1 MVMSTLCGENLLE
14 NRVMV
19 YFPGASPTVLK
30 SNSFSPSLLSQW
42 NLFASSLSV
51 SSRKEIKFPR
61 ESVMESEKR
70 DVLTRRGVPVQL
82 PPLNMNN
89 WNVTSITFTCAA
101 LNVRFPA
108 GDTRQNLSPTWL
120 RGTLRATTLDRPGVD
135 PSMVGSVT
143 VGDEE

>member
-19 YFPGASPTVLK
+19 YVPGASPTVLR

-42 NLFASSLSV
+42 NLFPSSLSV
-51 SSRKEIKFPR
+51 SAGKETKFP
-61 ESVMESEKR
+61 EASVMESEKR
-70 DVLTRRGVPVQL
+70 AVLSRRGVPAQVL
-82 PPLNMNN
+82 LNMNN

-108 GDTRQNLSPTWL
+108 GDTGDTRQNLSP
-120 RGTLRATTLDRPGVD
+120 
-135 PSMVGSVT
+135 
-143 VGDEE
+143 

>member
-1 MVMSTLCGENLLE
+1 MVMSTLCGGENLLE

-51 SSRKEIKFPR
+51 STGKEIKFPR

-70 DVLTRRGVPVQL
+70 AVLSRRGVPVQL

-89 WNVTSITFTCAA
+89 WNVTSISCPTLKLSPLF
-101 LNVRFPA
+101 
-108 GDTRQNLSPTWL
+108 GDTRQKVSPTWL
-120 RGTLRATTLDRPGVD
+120 RGSSRATTLDRPGVD
-135 PSMVGSVT
+135 PSMVGSPA
-143 VGDEE
+143 DSKSR

>member
-42 NLFASSLSV
+42 NLFASSLSRSGGKTILPLV
-51 SSRKEIKFPR
+51 SVI
-61 ESVMESEKR
+61 ESEKR
-70 DVLTRRGVPVQL
+70 AVLSRRGVPVQL

>member
-42 NLFASSLSV
+42 NLFASSLSRSGGKTILPLV
-51 SSRKEIKFPR
+51 SVI
-61 ESVMESEKR
+61 ESEKR
-70 DVLTRRGVPVQL
+70 AVLSRRGVPVQL
-82 PPLNMNN
+82 PLLNMNN
-89 WNVTSITFTCAA
+89 WNVTSITFTCPA

-120 RGTLRATTLDRPGVD
+120 RGDRK
-135 PSMVGSVT
+135 SV
-143 VGDEE
+143 V